1 MEAYLRKAWLG
12 FYTVLLGLR
21 VTLKYLVAKPI
32 TLQYPDEKWEI
43 PDGARG
49 RLFNYIDDC
58 IGCLACARACPV
70 DCITVETKKPPK
82 GLNLGKTTD
91 GTSKKLVVPKFDIDI
106 STCLYCGLCV
116 EACPTSS
123 ITMTKEYEYSTYDRS
138 ADLLLH
144 FGRDLDPAVEAAA
157 VERAKQLE
165 EAAKAEAERKAK
177 EAPAKPKAENGGAKP
192 VAEKSPAA
200 KPAAEKPG
208 ASPEAPKAATKPE
221 AEAPKPQDKP
231 DEKPAAKP
239 GEPDAAS
246 GAKSDSPA
254 GPPKSSSPPGDD
266 QSPS

>member
-49 RLFNYIDDC
+49 KLFNAIDDC

-70 DCITVETKKPPK
+70 DCITVQTRKPPK
-82 GLNLGKTTD
+82 GLDLGKTTD
-91 GTSKKLVVPKFDIDI
+91 GTTKKLVVPKFDIDI

-123 ITMTKEYEYSTYDRS
+123 LRMTKEYEYSTYDRT

-144 FGRDLDPAVEAAA
+144 FGKDLDPAVEAAA
-157 VERAKQLE
+157 IERAKKLE
-165 EAAKAEAERKAK
+165 EAEKAEAEKKAK
-177 EAPAKPKAENGGAKP
+177 EAPAKAKAEGA
-192 VAEKSPAA
+192 
-200 KPAAEKPG
+200 
-208 ASPEAPKAATKPE
+208 
-221 AEAPKPQDKP
+221 
-231 DEKPAAKP
+231 AAKP
-239 GEPDAAS
+239 GAGKPTGAKPGAAPKSGAAGAAESEKATGKPRQGASAGEGSSAS
-246 GAKSDSPA
+246 GAEGDSPA
-254 GPPKSSSPPGDD
+254 EPPESSSSPGDD